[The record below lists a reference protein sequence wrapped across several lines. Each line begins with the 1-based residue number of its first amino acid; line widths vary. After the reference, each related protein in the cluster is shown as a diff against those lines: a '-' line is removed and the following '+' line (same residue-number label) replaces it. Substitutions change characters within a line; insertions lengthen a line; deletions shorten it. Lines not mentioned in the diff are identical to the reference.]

1 MVLFIVFLAK
11 AMKPVK
17 MILVTG
23 GVISGVGKG
32 IISSS
37 LGVLLKAHGYRV
49 SVIKI
54 DPYINIDAGTFSPF
68 EHGTVSVRNFHEIT
82 VSSVFVHFHKFT
94 YLSTV
99 FLRICDMHVTLGIFR
114 FFSS

>member
-1 MVLFIVFLAK
+1 MVE
-11 AMKPVK
+11 PVK

-49 SVIKI
+49 SFIKI

-68 EHGTVSVRNFHEIT
+68 EHGKDF
-82 VSSVFVHFHKFT
+82 KF
-94 YLSTV
+94 LSIIMK
-99 FLRICDMHVTLGIFR
+99 LMAMRYN
-114 FFSS
+114 